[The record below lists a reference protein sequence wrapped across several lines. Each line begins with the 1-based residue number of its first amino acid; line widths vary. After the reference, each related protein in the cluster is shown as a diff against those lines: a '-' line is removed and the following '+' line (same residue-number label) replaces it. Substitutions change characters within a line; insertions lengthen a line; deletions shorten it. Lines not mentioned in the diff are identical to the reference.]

1 MECRRWFS
9 NFSTFS
15 LSNCPTPAGGA
26 VKIAVDAMGGDHAP
40 DVVVAG
46 AVAAVRDLGA
56 EVVLVGPQARVER
69 EMARHRPVPSGLSV
83 VDAPEVIEMHESP
96 AMAVRRK
103 KRASIVVAME
113 LVRDRRADAVVS
125 AGHTGAAMGA
135 ALLRLGRIPGVD
147 RPAIAVVLP
156 TVVSHP
162 VVLLDVGANVDCR
175 PHHLLQFAIM
185 GAVYARRVLEI
196 HTPHIG
202 ILSNGAEEG
211 KGSDLRTTA
220 LLRDSGLDFIGNV
233 ESRDVFSGVADVVV
247 CDGFVGNVV
256 LKFGEGLALAI
267 RDIVKSELRGLRGR
281 LALLYLAPLA
291 GKIRRMYRRI
301 DYREYG
307 GAPLLGLEGVCV
319 IAHGSS
325 NARAIRNAIRVA
337 VEAVRHGFVDEIRA
351 QMPRWSE
358 AALNAGAPASTV
370 LNPAPDP
377 SANRP

>member
-69 EMARHRPVPSGLSV
+69 EMARHRPGPSGLSV

-147 RPAIAVVLP
+147 RPAIATLLP

-185 GAVYARRVLEI
+185 GAVYAQQVLEI

-211 KGSDLRTTA
+211 KGSDLTLRTTA

-301 DYREYG
+301 DYRGYG
-307 GAPLLGLEGVCV
+307 WAPRLGLEGGWG
-319 IAHGSS
+319 ISHGRS
-325 NARAIRNAIRVA
+325 NARAIRKSDRGG
-337 VEAVRHGFVDEIRA
+337 VEGGGPGIVDWNRA
-351 QMPRWSE
+351 
-358 AALNAGAPASTV
+358 
-370 LNPAPDP
+370 
-377 SANRP
+377 

>member
-1 MECRRWFS
+1 
-9 NFSTFS
+9 
-15 LSNCPTPAGGA
+15 

-211 KGSDLRTTA
+211 KGSDLTLRTTA

>member
-1 MECRRWFS
+1 MR
-9 NFSTFS
+9 
-15 LSNCPTPAGGA
+15 
-26 VKIAVDAMGGDHAP
+26 IAVDAMGGDHAP

-46 AVAAVRDLGA
+46 AVTAVHDLGV
-56 EVVLVGPQARVER
+56 EVVLVGPTARVEK
-69 EMARHRPVPSGLSV
+69 ELARHRPVPSGLSI

-113 LVRDRRADAVVS
+113 LVRDHRADAAVS

-147 RPAIAVVLP
+147 RPAIATLLP
-156 TVVSHP
+156 TVAAHP

-175 PHHLLQFAIM
+175 PQHLLQFAIM
-185 GAVYARRVLEI
+185 GAVYAQRVLEI
-196 HTPHIG
+196 QTPHVG
-202 ILSNGAEEG
+202 VLSNGVEEG
-211 KGSDLRTTA
+211 KGSDLTLRTTA
-220 LLRDSGLDFIGNV
+220 LLRDSGLDFVGNV
-233 ESRDVFSGVADVVV
+233 EARDVFSGVADVVV

-256 LKFGEGLALAI
+256 LKFGEGLALTI
-267 RDIVKSELRGLRGR
+267 RDIVKSEFRGLPGR
-281 LALLYLAPLA
+281 LLLLYLAPLA

-307 GAPLLGLEGVCV
+307 GAPLLGLEGVCI

-358 AALNAGAPASTV
+358 AGLNAGASRGPA
-370 LNPAPDP
+370 LKPAAVPGLAASDP
-377 SANRP
+377 SADHH

>member
-26 VKIAVDAMGGDHAP
+26 VRIAVDAMGG
-40 DVVVAG
+40 
-46 AVAAVRDLGA
+46 
-56 EVVLVGPQARVER
+56 
-69 EMARHRPVPSGLSV
+69 
-83 VDAPEVIEMHESP
+83 
-96 AMAVRRK
+96 
-103 KRASIVVAME
+103 
-113 LVRDRRADAVVS
+113 
-125 AGHTGAAMGA
+125 
-135 ALLRLGRIPGVD
+135 ALLGLGRIPGVA
-147 RPAIAVVLP
+147 RAGIAVV
-156 TVVSHP
+156 VAAGVSHP
-162 VVLLDVGANVDCR
+162 GVLLDVGANVDCR

-211 KGSDLRTTA
+211 KGSDLTLRTTA

-337 VEAVRHGFVDEIRA
+337 VEAVRHGVVDESRA
-351 QMPRWSE
+351 QMPRWSD
-358 AALNAGAPASTV
+358 AALNAGAPASPG
-370 LNPAPDP
+370 LRPAPDP

>member
-1 MECRRWFS
+1 M
-9 NFSTFS
+9 
-15 LSNCPTPAGGA
+15 
-26 VKIAVDAMGGDHAP
+26 
-40 DVVVAG
+40 
-46 AVAAVRDLGA
+46 
-56 EVVLVGPQARVER
+56 
-69 EMARHRPVPSGLSV
+69 
-83 VDAPEVIEMHESP
+83 
-96 AMAVRRK
+96 
-103 KRASIVVAME
+103 
-113 LVRDRRADAVVS
+113 
-125 AGHTGAAMGA
+125 
-135 ALLRLGRIPGVD
+135 PGVD
-147 RPAIAVVLP
+147 RPAIATLLP
-156 TVVSHP
+156 TVASHP

-211 KGSDLRTTA
+211 KGSDLTLRTTA

-291 GKIRRMYRRI
+291 GKIRRIYRRI

-307 GAPLLGLEGVCV
+307 GAPPLGVGGGC
-319 IAHGSS
+319 INGHRRSQGRPIQDADP
-325 NARAIRNAIRVA
+325 VA
-337 VEAVRHGFVDEIRA
+337 EPG
-351 QMPRWSE
+351 
-358 AALNAGAPASTV
+358 
-370 LNPAPDP
+370 
-377 SANRP
+377 